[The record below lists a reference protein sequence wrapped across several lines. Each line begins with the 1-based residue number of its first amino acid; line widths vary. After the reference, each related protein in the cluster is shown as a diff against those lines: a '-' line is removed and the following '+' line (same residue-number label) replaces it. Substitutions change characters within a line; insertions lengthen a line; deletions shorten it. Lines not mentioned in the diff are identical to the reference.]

1 MMDSVSLG
9 SVRCKTDLPWNAS
22 EESEMTD
29 KQAVR
34 IPVCSDRPPI
44 MNMRLGRVE
53 RKPRKYGLSIKSD
66 RGGAPFNLANLV
78 FNANVDAVSSLGDY
92 RHLPDLG
99 APATPERILAA
110 CDELRNQSSLPD

>member
-1 MMDSVSLG
+1 MDSVSFG

-29 KQAVR
+29 EQAVR

-44 MNMRLGRVE
+44 MNMRLVE
-53 RKPRKYGLSIKSD
+53 WSENRENTVYRSKAT
-66 RGGAPFNLANLV
+66 GGGSPFNLANLV

-92 RHLPDLG
+92 THLPDLG